1 MPANSSAFYTTQYA
15 SAVELLAQQL
25 RPRIASTFAPMTAEG
40 MSATVVD
47 FIDSFEADER
57 TTLYDDIPF
66 SDVSHTR
73 PWVYPRHFDKAIP
86 FDSIEKMQMNANPES
101 AYVQGVVAALNRKQD
116 LEAIR
121 AFFDTRNL
129 GQTGTTTEAF
139 NVNSNRVVSQDIGGT
154 GSGLNVEKIQQ
165 ALRLMRQSEVGIEA
179 GEQVHIVISP
189 AQEQNIMNE
198 IEVISSDFTM
208 KRIMDSGTIAGSG
221 YMGLDWII
229 SNFLPVD
236 GNGYRR
242 IPFYTTAGMS
252 FSTWDGGIKT
262 SVDQRVDKR
271 GRPWQV
277 YGEGHFGSVRRD
289 EKRVYEIKCVE
300 S

>member
-1 MPANSSAFYTTQYA
+1 MPANSNAFYTNQYA
-15 SAVELLAQQL
+15 SAVELLAQQR
-25 RPRIASTFAPMTAEG
+25 RPRIASTFAQMTAEG
-40 MSATVVD
+40 QAATVVD

-86 FDSIEKMQMNANPES
+86 FDSIEKMQMNASPES
-101 AYVQGVVAALNRKQD
+101 SYVQGVVAALNRKMD
-116 LEAIR
+116 DEAIR
-121 AFFDTRNL
+121 ALFDNRNM
-129 GQTGTTTEAF
+129 GQTGTQTEAF
-139 NVNSNRVVSQDIGGT
+139 NFGANRVVSQDIGGV

-165 ALRLMRQSEVGIEA
+165 VLRLMRQSEVGVDD
-179 GEQVHIVISP
+179 GEQIHIVISP
-189 AQEQNIMNE
+189 ALEQTLMNE

-208 KRIMDSGTIAGSG
+208 KRIMDSGTMNGSG
-221 YMGLDWII
+221 YMGIDWII
-229 SNFLPVD
+229 SNRLPLD
-236 GNGYRR
+236 SNGYRR
-242 IPFYTTAGMS
+242 VPVYTTAGMT
-252 FSTWDGGIKT
+252 FCTWDGGIKT

-277 YGEGHFGSVRRD
+277 YGEGHFGAVRRD
-289 EKRVYEIKCVE
+289 EKRVYEIKAVE